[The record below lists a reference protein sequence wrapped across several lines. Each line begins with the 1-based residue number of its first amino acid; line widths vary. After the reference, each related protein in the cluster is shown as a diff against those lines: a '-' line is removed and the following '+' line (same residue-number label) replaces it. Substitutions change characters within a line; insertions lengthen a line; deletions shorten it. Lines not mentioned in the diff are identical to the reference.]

1 MVRQKDFESSGVSSL
16 LSPLHATESHSSL
29 ALNNRRNREI
39 ARYKRIAINESSPA
53 KGGFLYAFLV
63 AFKRA
68 DDGNALILLSAMR
81 KLCQKYSLQEGET

>member
-53 KGGFLYAFLV
+53 KGGFLYAFLL

-68 DDGNALILLSAMR
+68 DNDNALILLPAMR
-81 KLCQKYSLQEGET
+81 EICRKNGLS